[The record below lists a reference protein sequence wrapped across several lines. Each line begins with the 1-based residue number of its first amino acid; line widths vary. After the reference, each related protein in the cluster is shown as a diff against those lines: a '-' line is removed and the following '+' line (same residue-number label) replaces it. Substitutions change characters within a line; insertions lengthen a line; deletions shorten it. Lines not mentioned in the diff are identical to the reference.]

1 MTSGFWRRLIALTRK
16 ETRELLRD
24 SSSLA
29 LGVVLPLVLIL
40 IIGYGMSLD
49 VKQVP
54 TVVVLEDSSPFARQ
68 AVHFTQGSEYFAPVF
83 VSSLADGEA
92 MMRRHEVDAMLVVPP
107 DFSARFAEGRAELQ
121 VILNGTEATT
131 AMSAQGY
138 FEAGILTWAAGEGA
152 RRGPIQAVS
161 PSSRASGSTMR
172 IRARGSTCRASSC
185 SC

>member
-54 TVVVLEDSSPFARQ
+54 RTARRLRGRPCTSRRARSISRLYSSPRWR
-68 AVHFTQGSEYFAPVF
+68 T
-83 VSSLADGEA
+83 
-92 MMRRHEVDAMLVVPP
+92 
-107 DFSARFAEGRAELQ
+107 
-121 VILNGTEATT
+121 
-131 AMSAQGY
+131 
-138 FEAGILTWAAGEGA
+138 A
-152 RRGPIQAVS
+152 RR
-161 PSSRASGSTMR
+161 
-172 IRARGSTCRASSC
+172 
-185 SC
+185 

>member
-54 TVVVLEDSSPFARQ
+54 TAVVLEDSSPFARQ

-83 VSSLADGEA
+83 VSSLAA
-92 MMRRHEVDAMLVVPP
+92 RR
-107 DFSARFAEGRAELQ
+107 
-121 VILNGTEATT
+121 
-131 AMSAQGY
+131 
-138 FEAGILTWAAGEGA
+138 AAGLLGA
-152 RRGPIQAVS
+152 LCRGPGRTAGHPQWHGGDDGHEYA
-161 PSSRASGSTMR
+161 GLL
-172 IRARGSTCRASSC
+172 
-185 SC
+185 

>member
-1 MTSGFWRRLIALTRK
+1 MTSGFWRRLLALMRK

-54 TVVVLEDSSPFARQ
+54 TAVVLEDSSPFARQ

-83 VSSLADGEA
+83 VSSLADG
-92 MMRRHEVDAMLVVPP
+92 
-107 DFSARFAEGRAELQ
+107 
-121 VILNGTEATT
+121 
-131 AMSAQGY
+131 
-138 FEAGILTWAAGEGA
+138 
-152 RRGPIQAVS
+152 
-161 PSSRASGSTMR
+161 
-172 IRARGSTCRASSC
+172 
-185 SC
+185 